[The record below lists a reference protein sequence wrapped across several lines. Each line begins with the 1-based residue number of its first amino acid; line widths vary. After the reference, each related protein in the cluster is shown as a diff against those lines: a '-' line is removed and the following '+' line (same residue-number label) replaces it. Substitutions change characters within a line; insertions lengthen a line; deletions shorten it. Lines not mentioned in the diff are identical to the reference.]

1 MLKIWGLT
9 TFNVAAFTTEVTK
22 GRQCNRSRAVR
33 PDGTVVSRVKI
44 AIVRTKLKSAHATWR
59 Q

>member
-1 MLKIWGLT
+1 MRGMLKIWGLT
-9 TFNVAAFTTEVTK
+9 IFNVAAFTTEVTK

-44 AIVRTKLKSAHATWR
+44 ATWR